1 MLKGYINRW
10 EERKKPEQHKVDY
23 WFSSRI
29 EGAATW
35 PTKEEAESNC
45 VIFNYHRIVIPSSHG
60 GTHVCDGFKVEQRVP
75 GEFVAYCMAPFILK
89 ETTNGESTN
98 Q

>member
-10 EERKKPEQHKVDY
+10 QEREKPEQQVVDY

-45 VIFNYHRIVIPSSHG
+45 TIFNHHRIVIPSSHG
-60 GTHVCDGFKVEQRVP
+60 GTHVCADFKVEQRAT
-75 GEFVAYCMAPFILK
+75 GEFVAYCMAPFIVT
-89 ETTNGESTN
+89 ETATGESTN